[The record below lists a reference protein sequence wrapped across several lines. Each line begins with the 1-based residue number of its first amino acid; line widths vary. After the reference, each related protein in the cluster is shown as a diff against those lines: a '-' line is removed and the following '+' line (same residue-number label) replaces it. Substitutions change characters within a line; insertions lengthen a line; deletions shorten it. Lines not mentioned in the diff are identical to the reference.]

1 MPRLERIANYVIDG
15 MLIAAACAVVVC
27 VGLALAEAWA
37 R

>member
-27 VGLALAEAWA
+27 GFLALAESWGG
-37 R
+37 

>member
-27 VGLALAEAWA
+27 AALALAEALQP
-37 R
+37 